1 MDNTTTP
8 EPDTQV
14 QATPTASDPR
24 SGAEDVAAR
33 TRISQQAAQIAKLA
47 VGVAE
52 QRRDLKQLQDT
63 VLDRLGDMDED
74 RRLTTA
80 QLQRALLNHRTL
92 LDRRLRHWR
101 TLMFATLVVV
111 LIGIALA
118 LTLAYRQLDTQRQA
132 LAERVERIAAIQG
145 RPSGDPQ
152 SDALVQ
158 RELDALSV
166 TIEQLARELR
176 AAPAPAPAPAP
187 TTTAEPA
194 ITPPAPARPSASLT
208 DSVALN
214 ETQQPL
220 RLTRQSLPPAPVTP
234 SLPTVI
240 ETDETT
246 TPTIVETTPP
256 ATEPEPPA
264 PSSVSAEPETQ
275 PAEPTPVQAETIAPT
290 PAAEVAPDAPTEAA
304 TTETPETPATQ
315 PALDDNAPIITLD
328 APSYA
333 IQLLGAF
340 SRDGLETFIREQD
353 LPDRLYW
360 RQETYQGKPWYV
372 LIHSLYPTR
381 AEAVTAR
388 KALPEGIRGL
398 DIWVRSLGVG
408 VDVKTI
414 NTRN

>member
-8 EPDTQV
+8 EPDIQA
-14 QATPTASDPR
+14 QATSTASDPR
-24 SGAEDVAAR
+24 PGAEDVAAR

-63 VLDRLGDMDED
+63 VLNRLGDMDED

-101 TLMFATLVVV
+101 TLVFATLVVL

-118 LTLAYRQLDTQRQA
+118 LTLAYRQLDAQRQA

-145 RPSGDPQ
+145 RPSGAPQ
-152 SDALVQ
+152 SDAQVQ

-176 AAPAPAPAPAP
+176 AAPEP

-220 RLTRQSLPPAPVTP
+220 RVPRQSLPPAPVTP
-234 SLPTVI
+234 SLPAVI
-240 ETDETT
+240 KTDEAT
-246 TPTIVETTPP
+246 TPTTVETAPP
-256 ATEPEPPA
+256 EPEPETPA

-275 PAEPTPVQAETIAPT
+275 PAEPKPVQAETIAPA
-290 PAAEVAPDAPTEAA
+290 PADEAAPDAPTEAA
-304 TTETPETPATQ
+304 TPETAEASATQ

-340 SRDGLETFIREQD
+340 SRDGLEAFIREQD

-408 VDVKTI
+408 VEVRAVSAGS
-414 NTRN
+414 N

>member
-1 MDNTTTP
+1 MDNTTIP
-8 EPDTQV
+8 EPDTQA
-14 QATPTASDPR
+14 QATSTASDPR
-24 SGAEDVAAR
+24 PGAEDVAAR

-63 VLDRLGDMDED
+63 VLNRLGDMDED

-101 TLMFATLVVV
+101 TLVFATLVVL

-118 LTLAYRQLDTQRQA
+118 LTLAYRQLDAQRQA

-145 RPSGDPQ
+145 RPSGAPQ
-152 SDALVQ
+152 PDAQVQ

-176 AAPAPAPAPAP
+176 AAPEP

-220 RLTRQSLPPAPVTP
+220 RVPRQSLPPAPVTP
-234 SLPTVI
+234 SLPAVI
-240 ETDETT
+240 ETDEATIPTT
-246 TPTIVETTPP
+246 VETAPP
-256 ATEPEPPA
+256 EPEPEPETPA

-275 PAEPTPVQAETIAPT
+275 PAEPTPVQAETIT
-290 PAAEVAPDAPTEAA
+290 PAPADEVAPDAPTEAA
-304 TTETPETPATQ
+304 TPEIAEASATQ

-340 SRDGLETFIREQD
+340 SRDGLEAFIREQD

-381 AEAVTAR
+381 AEAVAAR

-408 VDVKTI
+408 VEVRAVDVGG
-414 NTRN
+414 

>member
-8 EPDTQV
+8 EPDIQA
-14 QATPTASDPR
+14 QATSTASDPR
-24 SGAEDVAAR
+24 PGAEDVAAR

-63 VLDRLGDMDED
+63 VLNRLGDMDED

-101 TLMFATLVVV
+101 TLVFATLVVL

-118 LTLAYRQLDTQRQA
+118 LTLAYRQLDAQRQA

-145 RPSGDPQ
+145 RPSGTPQ
-152 SDALVQ
+152 SDAQVQ

-176 AAPAPAPAPAP
+176 AAPEP

-194 ITPPAPARPSASLT
+194 ITPPAPPLPSASLT

-220 RLTRQSLPPAPVTP
+220 RVTRQSLPPAPVTP
-234 SLPTVI
+234 SLPAVI
-240 ETDETT
+240 ETDEAT
-246 TPTIVETTPP
+246 TPTTVEAAPP
-256 ATEPEPPA
+256 EPEPEPPA

-275 PAEPTPVQAETIAPT
+275 PAEPTPVQAKTIAPA
-290 PAAEVAPDAPTEAA
+290 PADEAVPDAPTEAP
-304 TTETPETPATQ
+304 TPETAEASATQ

-340 SRDGLETFIREQD
+340 SRDGLEAFIREQD

-381 AEAVTAR
+381 AEAVAAR

>member
-8 EPDTQV
+8 EPDIQA
-14 QATPTASDPR
+14 QATSTASDPR
-24 SGAEDVAAR
+24 PGAEDVAAR

-63 VLDRLGDMDED
+63 VLNRLGDMDED

-101 TLMFATLVVV
+101 TLVLATLVVL

-118 LTLAYRQLDTQRQA
+118 LTLAYRQLDAQRQA
-132 LAERVERIAAIQG
+132 LAEHVERIAAIQG
-145 RPSGDPQ
+145 RPSGTPQ
-152 SDALVQ
+152 SDAQVQ

-176 AAPAPAPAPAP
+176 AAPEP

-220 RLTRQSLPPAPVTP
+220 RVTRQSLPPAPVTP
-234 SLPTVI
+234 SLPAVI
-240 ETDETT
+240 ETDEAT
-246 TPTIVETTPP
+246 TPTTVEAAPP
-256 ATEPEPPA
+256 EPEPETPA

-275 PAEPTPVQAETIAPT
+275 PAEPTPVQTETIAPA
-290 PAAEVAPDAPTEAA
+290 PADEAVPDAPTEAA
-304 TTETPETPATQ
+304 TTETTETPATQ

-340 SRDGLETFIREQD
+340 SRDGLEAFIREQD

-408 VDVKTI
+408 VEVRAVDVGG
-414 NTRN
+414 